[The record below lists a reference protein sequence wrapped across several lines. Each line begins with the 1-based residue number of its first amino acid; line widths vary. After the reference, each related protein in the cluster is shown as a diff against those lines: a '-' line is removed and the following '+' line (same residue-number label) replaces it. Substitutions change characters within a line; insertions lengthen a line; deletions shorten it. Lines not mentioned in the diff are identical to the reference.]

1 MGEKTYRSRNR
12 SRRHNAQGAIIASI
26 RYRPFRSF
34 SIILEYSPVEYGGGR
49 GRKTKSQKRPPG
61 RGRAGLRSAERLESD
76 GTCQRDRRGRPSF
89 VSRQTYLNESVFESP
104 THKMTPRPSGG
115 PPKLPPY
122 TRYGTIDMLGVLLAH
137 SPQLRRSLCGSLRS
151 LRAPPLVVT
160 PGRCARA
167 AASAPSSAPPPRWLP
182 PLYLRP
188 SGFFLMKSSSH
199 SEVTD
204 LGRSSG
210 SPSARSQKS
219 CASTP
224 KARPTPKRTV

>member
-12 SRRHNAQGAIIASI
+12 SRRHNAQGAIIALI

-34 SIILEYSPVEYGGGR
+34 SIILEYSPVEYGGA
-49 GRKTKSQKRPPG
+49 KEAVRPGPEAT
-61 RGRAGLRSAERLESD
+61 RPRTSERRDHESD
-76 GTCQRDRRGRPSF
+76 RVNVTAARSTASF

-104 THKMTPRPSGG
+104 THKMTPRPS

-137 SPQLRRSLCGSLRS
+137 SSQASAPPISLRIS
-151 LRAPPLVVT
+151 AESAGAPSRRHPWPV
-160 PGRCARA
+160 RARA

>member
-12 SRRHNAQGAIIASI
+12 SRRHNAQGAIIALI
-26 RYRPFRSF
+26 RYRPFKRSF
-34 SIILEYSPVEYGGGR
+34 SIILEYSPVEYGGAKRKRRYGR
-49 GRKTKSQKRPPG
+49 VEATRHPY
-61 RGRAGLRSAERLESD
+61 ESD
-76 GTCQRDRRGRPSF
+76 GDHESDRVNVTAARSTASF

-104 THKMTPRPSGG
+104 THKMTPRPS

-137 SPQLRRSLCGSLRS
+137 SSQASAPPISLRIS
-151 LRAPPLVVT
+151 AESAGAPSRRHPWPV
-160 PGRCARA
+160 RARA